1 MLLWWEH
8 RGWGVGKDQN
18 AQNIPLVTSVLNL
31 REPRFGKIF
40 LFFYSPRWQI
50 GVVNCMVPPHGIQ
63 QCSFA
68 YSLFQGISSS
78 MPGNSR
84 GRGRGKSSFSFYTI
98 IVYKLEKVAQRD
110 CPPKYYNWSLAWK
123 WSIRKKM
130 ASWRKKGREGKNI
143 KHFFGW
149 EPGYY
154 YMGMYYAKDNLFAP
168 PAASLFAGGKMI
180 WWIVDVAIP
189 L

>member
-1 MLLWWEH
+1 
-8 RGWGVGKDQN
+8 
-18 AQNIPLVTSVLNL
+18 
-31 REPRFGKIF
+31 
-40 LFFYSPRWQI
+40 
-50 GVVNCMVPPHGIQ
+50 MVPPHGIQ

-130 ASWRKKGREGKNI
+130 ASWRKKGREGKKNQT
-143 KHFFGW
+143 FFGW

-168 PAASLFAGGKMI
+168 PAASLFAGGKMNKTGFEHNNLTFSCCI
-180 WWIVDVAIP
+180 NMLQLSLLLKRSTATARCKNSLCRHSIF
-189 L
+189 